1 MPKYAIIGGSGVYDP
16 QLLEQTKSEIVS
28 TNYGV
33 VEVQVGYYQGLK
45 IAFIPRHGGDH
56 SLAPHR
62 INYRANMK
70 ALHQLGVQAIIATAA
85 VGSMNIDLQP
95 GHFVLCDQFLDFTK
109 NRINTFFEGGVEG
122 VRHCDMT
129 EPYCT
134 ALRAALAHVGAEKNL
149 SLHSSGCYVCCEG
162 PRFETAAEIR
172 MYRQLGGD
180 VAGMTGVPEVCLA
193 RELGMCYA
201 NVSIVTNMAAGISL
215 GQLTHDEVI
224 AAMQQSVGD
233 VRSLIMDSLKMMETE
248 QLQFA
253 HTANCCRGVA
263 DA

>member
-1 MPKYAIIGGSGVYDP
+1 
-16 QLLEQTKSEIVS
+16 
-28 TNYGV
+28 
-33 VEVQVGYYQGLK
+33 
-45 IAFIPRHGGDH
+45 
-56 SLAPHR
+56 
-62 INYRANMK
+62 
-70 ALHQLGVQAIIATAA
+70 
-85 VGSMNIDLQP
+85 
-95 GHFVLCDQFLDFTK
+95 
-109 NRINTFFEGGVEG
+109 
-122 VRHCDMT
+122 
-129 EPYCT
+129 
-134 ALRAALAHVGAEKNL
+134 
-149 SLHSSGCYVCCEG
+149 
-162 PRFETAAEIR
+162 